1 MPDLLLRLTGR
12 IVKGCRW
19 MIRGDPISG
28 APRYCHAMD
37 DAGRVLSRAEEL
49 AQGFLAGLGSRPVW
63 PRATFEEML
72 AAFDGPLPES
82 GADPVAVVEELART
96 ADAGLA
102 GTAGPRFFGFVIGG
116 SMPAALGADVL
127 TSDLGPERRHQ
138 PADARRGRRRGR
150 GRPLGGRGPGPAR
163 RLGRRLGDRRDDG
176 QLHVPLRRPAR
187 SPGPG
192 RVGRRRSRAV
202 RGAAGAGR
210 RGAVPPRHHRPRGAL
225 PRPRP
230 GVGRRGRH
238 RRRGPDLRRR
248 RSSRPWPR
256 VTDP

>member
-1 MPDLLLRLTGR
+1 
-12 IVKGCRW
+12 
-19 MIRGDPISG
+19 MIRGRPYQRRAG
-28 APRYCHAMD
+28 LCHAMD

-127 TSDLGPERRHQ
+127 TSAWDQNAGINSLTPAAAAIEVVAGRWVVEALGLPAGSAVGLVTGGMMANYTCLSAARH
-138 PADARRGRRRGR
+138 AVLARVG
-150 GRPLGGRGPGPAR
+150 L
-163 RLGRRLGDRRDDG
+163 
-176 QLHVPLRRPAR
+176 
-187 SPGPG
+187 
-192 RVGRRRSRAV
+192 GRRRSRAV